1 MLFRSYMTPANVSSG
16 YQPLDSDL
24 TALAGLNA
32 TAGLVE
38 QTGAAAFT
46 KRALGVAAGTS
57 VPTRADADA
66 RYAPISVVGTVTNVT
81 GTVPVVSSGGA
92 TPAIS
97 MPAATTSVSGHLTA
111 ADWNT
116 FNGKAPPVSIGT
128 TPPGSPVAGQ
138 QWFYTDAVA
147 GGGQMFVYYND
158 GNTSQWV
165 PVAPGGGSSTI
176 LQTVSTQ
183 TGAMATGTTVMPYD
197 DTIPQISEG
206 NEYMTLAITPRSAT
220 SKLIIEVM
228 WNGGASSTNPQ
239 LTVAL
244 FQDSTA
250 NALAAVSPT
259 CGTGFILAV
268 SLKHTMTSGTTS
280 ATTFRVRAGASAA
293 ATTTFN
299 GGGGVRAMGGVM
311 ASSIVIQEV
320 L

>member
-1 MLFRSYMTPANVSSG
+1 MAAIDFPASPSVGQLF
-16 YQPLDSDL
+16 
-24 TALAGLNA
+24 
-32 TAGLVE
+32 TAGNGVTYKWSGVLWLPIG
-38 QTGAAAFT
+38 GASM
-46 KRALGVAAGTS
+46 L
-57 VPTRADADA
+57 
-66 RYAPISVVGTVTNVT
+66 VVGD
-81 GTVPVVSSGGA
+81 S
-92 TPAIS
+92 
-97 MPAATTSVSGHLTA
+97 
-111 ADWNT
+111 
-116 FNGKAPPVSIGT
+116 
-128 TPPGSPVAGQ
+128 PPGSPGVGQ
-138 QWFYTDAVA
+138 LWWNSARGELFIWYS
-147 GGGQMFVYYND
+147 D
-158 GNTSQWV
+158 GTSSQWV
-165 PVAPGGGSSTI
+165 PSTPLGNGGSVV
-176 LQTVSTQ
+176 QTVSTQ
-183 TGAMATGTTVMPYD
+183 TGAMSTGTTVMPYD